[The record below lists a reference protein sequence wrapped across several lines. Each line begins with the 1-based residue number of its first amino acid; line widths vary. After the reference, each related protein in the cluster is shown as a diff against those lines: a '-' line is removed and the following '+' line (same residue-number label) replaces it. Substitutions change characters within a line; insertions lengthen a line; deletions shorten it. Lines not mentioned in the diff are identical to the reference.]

1 MKRGW
6 RRVRER
12 FEDALLWH
20 GKNKRKG
27 TVGQGTQ
34 APLEGGKGRESL
46 LKNHQEERSPAHT
59 LILAPRDPQRPP
71 TPRTIR

>member
-1 MKRGW
+1 MLCSGM
-6 RRVRER
+6 E
-12 FEDALLWH
+12 
-20 GKNKRKG
+20 NKRKG

-59 LILAPRDPQRPP
+59 LILAPRDPQRPSN
-71 TPRTIR
+71 TENDKIINVYCFKFCCV